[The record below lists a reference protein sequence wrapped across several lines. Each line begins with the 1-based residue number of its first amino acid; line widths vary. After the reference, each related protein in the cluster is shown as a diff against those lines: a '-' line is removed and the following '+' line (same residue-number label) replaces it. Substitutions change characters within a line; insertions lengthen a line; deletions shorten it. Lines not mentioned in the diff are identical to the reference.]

1 MSTASP
7 DDLPGAVDQ
16 REGDRPGVDPAAD
29 RADSAVDQRP
39 AADRAGDRAG
49 DPLEALVGDWMT
61 VYETADTLRT
71 SPNRVRQLVREHA
84 LAMLRTEGSREP
96 RVPALMVADGQVV
109 KGLGGTLTL
118 LSDAGYDLRE
128 AVGWL
133 FGPDDALGDRPIDAL
148 RANRV
153 HEVHRLAQA
162 LGF

>member
-1 MSTASP
+1 MLACQACAMSTARP

-16 REGDRPGVDPAAD
+16 QE
-29 RADSAVDQRP
+29 AV
-39 AADRAGDRAG
+39 G
-49 DPLEALVGDWMT
+49 DPLEVLVGEWMT
-61 VYETADTLRT
+61 LYETADSLRT
-71 SPNRVRQLVREHA
+71 SPNRVRQLNREHA
-84 LAMLRTEGSREP
+84 LVLLRTEGSREP
-96 RVPALMVADGQVV
+96 RVPALMVAAGQLV

-118 LSDAGYDLRE
+118 LSDAGYDPRE

-133 FGPDDALGDRPIDAL
+133 FSPDDALGDDRPIDAL

>member
-16 REGDRPGVDPAAD
+16 QQGDRPGDDRAVDP
-29 RADSAVDQRP
+29 
-39 AADRAGDRAG
+39 AGDRAG
-49 DPLEALVGDWMT
+49 DPVGDRAVDPLEALVGDWMT

-96 RVPALMVADGQVV
+96 RVPTLMVADGQVV

-128 AVGWL
+128 AVAWL
-133 FGPDDALGDRPIDAL
+133 FAPDDALGDRPIDAL